1 MDIKRLILFLFILV
15 GASASHAHQLN
26 NTSESQLFENYALA
40 MCLASEYTDGDIYN
54 DAITSLNGYREF
66 SNMPLESYTKLNAAY
81 EKWSSI
87 PYPSK
92 EGGDINLARCIDF
105 QNSKDIAV
113 IFEEFNKSVK

>member
-1 MDIKRLILFLFILV
+1 MDIKRLILFILV

-26 NTSESQLFENYALA
+26 NTSERQLFENYALA

-66 SNMPLESYTKLNAAY
+66 SNMPLESYAKLNAAH